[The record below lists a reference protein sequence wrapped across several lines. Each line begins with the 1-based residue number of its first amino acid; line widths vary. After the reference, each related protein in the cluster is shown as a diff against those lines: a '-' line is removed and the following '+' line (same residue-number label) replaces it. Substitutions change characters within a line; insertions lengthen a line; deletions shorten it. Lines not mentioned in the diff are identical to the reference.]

1 MNIDTDMDTYMD
13 TDTDIVAT
21 MVDLNGGTP
30 VFNLATDPNP
40 APDKQRDMVIVR
52 KNEIYEYN
60 PTKKISRLI
69 YFWKSGSGGKSGRSP
84 MIPVYFTSMAGIKR
98 FISSN
103 KMDGKLGTDFYINH
117 VMYAHGSNPKRIV

>member
-1 MNIDTDMDTYMD
+1 MNTDTDMDTDM
-13 TDTDIVAT
+13 DIVAT

-40 APDKQRDMVIVR
+40 APDKQRDMVIVC

-69 YFWKSGSGGKSGRSP
+69 YFWKSGSGRSP
-84 MIPVYFTSMAGIKR
+84 MIPVYFTSMAGVKR